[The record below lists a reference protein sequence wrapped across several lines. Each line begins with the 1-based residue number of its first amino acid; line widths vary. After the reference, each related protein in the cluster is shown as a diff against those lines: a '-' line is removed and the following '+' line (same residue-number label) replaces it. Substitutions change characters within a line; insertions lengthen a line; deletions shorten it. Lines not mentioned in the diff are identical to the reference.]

1 LFSPVGS
8 DPFTQV
14 GTAALNTAMPPAL
27 VAVEGGLDC
36 FAGGELRSFGRRDRY
51 RLAGLR
57 ITPLSLTTLGDPE
70 RPKAGNANL
79 VTLLQRIC
87 HNIPSKP
94 NQWRSRHAPCRQY

>member
-1 LFSPVGS
+1 M
-8 DPFTQV
+8 
-14 GTAALNTAMPPAL
+14 GTAASSTAVPRGS
-27 VAVEGGLDC
+27 VAVERC
-36 FAGGELRSFGRRDRY
+36 FDRLARGEFRRLGRRDRD

-57 ITPLSLTTLGDPE
+57 IAPLPLRALGDPE

-94 NQWRSRHAPCRQY
+94 SQWRSRHAPCRQY

>member
-1 LFSPVGS
+1 MISGKLLRVGEGR
-8 DPFTQV
+8 V
-14 GTAALNTAMPPAL
+14 GAQHRRALPGSI
-27 VAVEGGLDC
+27 AVKRCFDGL
-36 FAGGELRSFGRRDRY
+36 AGGEFRSFGRRDRD

-79 VTLLQRIC
+79 VTLLQRIR